1 MEAAFGQ
8 VFPFSHSEARSRQA
22 AKRKIRIKKFNK
34 KKRKKNAGE
43 NRSQRSNG
51 LIYFVAVPK
60 HLKLEGIGAC
70 KRFLWAKIPA

>member
-34 KKRKKNAGE
+34 KKQQKGGYNVAGRVFPQFP
-43 NRSQRSNG
+43 N
-51 LIYFVAVPK
+51 
-60 HLKLEGIGAC
+60 
-70 KRFLWAKIPA
+70 

>member
-34 KKRKKNAGE
+34 VERARPAHKKKKEKNSP
-43 NRSQRSNG
+43 NTPLQT
-51 LIYFVAVPK
+51 
-60 HLKLEGIGAC
+60 
-70 KRFLWAKIPA
+70 FLCSLAKFKFI

>member
-34 KKRKKNAGE
+34 KKKERKMQEKTEA
-43 NRSQRSNG
+43 SA
-51 LIYFVAVPK
+51 LMD
-60 HLKLEGIGAC
+60 
-70 KRFLWAKIPA
+70 